1 MTVERMD
8 NDLRSVLIDLSGG
21 SLLRLHDSVGK
32 AIGVMEGSVWVTQ
45 DGDPRDVF
53 VEVGESFVFDRPGLA
68 IAQALAASKVV
79 LFDVE
84 PAARPMRPRDV
95 TVRSGAA

>member
-1 MTVERMD
+1 MD

-53 VEVGESFVFDRPGLA
+53 VEVTMRPARNRTGRRPGYRCNRRTRT
-68 IAQALAASKVV
+68 SN
-79 LFDVE
+79 
-84 PAARPMRPRDV
+84 ARATAR
-95 TVRSGAA
+95 GAE